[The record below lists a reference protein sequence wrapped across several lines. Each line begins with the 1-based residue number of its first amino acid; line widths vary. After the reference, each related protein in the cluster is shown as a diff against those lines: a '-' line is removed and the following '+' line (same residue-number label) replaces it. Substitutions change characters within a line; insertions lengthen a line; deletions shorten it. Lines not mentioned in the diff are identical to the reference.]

1 MIEHKKTSINVCI
14 LSIHNTHIYFVACW
28 VLWSTIVDRK
38 KLHNSCYWIKNCLC
52 VFLNVQIIFFQ
63 IVEFFFRSQ
72 LVLCRLVTLVILI
85 NAFSALFFLPF
96 FSLHITKLMFIH
108 ITSDFLSIHLMISC
122 FPFILGVVYKW
133 WLVKMPPTLSLAY
146 YANWTIIL
154 E

>member
-1 MIEHKKTSINVCI
+1 M
-14 LSIHNTHIYFVACW
+14 
-28 VLWSTIVDRK
+28 VLNK
-38 KLHNSCYWIKNCLC
+38 KNCLC

-63 IVEFFFRSQ
+63 IVEFFRSQ

-122 FPFILGVVYKW
+122 FPFIRGAIHKWRSLIFLNFFGLYLYKLWIFYTKYYFLCQELHSLTSVVRRGIKAF
-133 WLVKMPPTLSLAY
+133 LP
-146 YANWTIIL
+146 
-154 E
+154 

>member
-14 LSIHNTHIYFVACW
+14 LSIHNTQTHTHISIFACW
-28 VLWSTIVDRK
+28 VLWSTICGQKK

-52 VFLNVQIIFFQ
+52 VFLNVQIIFFSDSW
-63 IVEFFFRSQ
+63 IFFFRSQ

-122 FPFILGVVYKW
+122 FPF
-133 WLVKMPPTLSLAY
+133 M
-146 YANWTIIL
+146 L
-154 E
+154 EGHS